1 MGAIVIRTRYD
12 EGTESAEV
20 ATSDQRDSGLYE
32 RSNPKP
38 SNIEKCDGPERQK
51 SVMCDTNLS
60 QNITYRTSVR
70 LKGETENLFTTNDDF
85 FTGVT
90 KKRTARYY
98 VSGIDPK
105 STRSGI
111 ITYLEQRDVH
121 VTFLRLFNTKHNSY
135 RTAAKLN
142 VSESSASIVESPN
155 FCLMVYHVGNELV
168 IESGISASQR
178 TTSSIVPMKVLTN
191 KHTMKTN
198 KQLYYISCVIL
209 TIAIMSSLT
218 VLSWNVRGIMSST
231 VCLSNLVKATDCDIC
246 VISEHKTKM
255 FTLY

>member
-1 MGAIVIRTRYD
+1 MSTSSDTMHCSIPLNTPTHSPV
-12 EGTESAEV
+12 
-20 ATSDQRDSGLYE
+20 SDQSDSGLYE
-32 RSNPKP
+32 RSNPKS
-38 SNIEKCDGPERQK
+38 SNIEKRDGPERQK

-60 QNITYRTSVR
+60 QNITYRISVR

-155 FCLMVYHVGNELV
+155 FWPN
-168 IESGISASQR
+168 GISCRKWISNR
-178 TTSSIVPMKVLTN
+178 EWN
-191 KHTMKTN
+191 KRFSEDY
-198 KQLYYISCVIL
+198 KQHCSDESV
-209 TIAIMSSLT
+209 
-218 VLSWNVRGIMSST
+218 N
-231 VCLSNLVKATDCDIC
+231 
-246 VISEHKTKM
+246 
-255 FTLY
+255 

>member
-38 SNIEKCDGPERQK
+38 SNIKKCDGPERQK

-60 QNITYRTSVR
+60 QNITYRISVR

-121 VTFLRLFNTKHNSY
+121 VTFLRLFNTKHNLY

-142 VSESSASIVESPN
+142 VQPVSWNHLISG
-155 FCLMVYHVGNELV
+155 LMVYHVGNELV
-168 IESGISASQR
+168 IESGINASQR

-246 VISEHKTKM
+246 VISEHK
-255 FTLY
+255 

>member
-12 EGTESAEV
+12 EGTESAEI

-38 SNIEKCDGPERQK
+38 SSIEKCDGPERQK

-60 QNITYRTSVR
+60 QNITYRISVR

-246 VISEHKTKM
+246 VISEHKIKM